1 MMDYLVE
8 FLEVGARVIK
18 DPSLIEAKLNQDNV
32 LLNPE
37 IKHLAGISPS
47 FWVREGDTISHIGLE
62 ASKEAVFSG
71 KAFASFS
78 DSIVMP
84 EPIALNIV
92 KLESMVKSY
101 DAQIKDID
109 AKRISSVQGFHDKM
123 SGHMDATV
131 KSLAEF
137 DEKLEAMQGFY
148 ERKLLLTQV
157 TYFICLLGMF
167 LLKFL

>member
-1 MMDYLVE
+1 MRL
-8 FLEVGARVIK
+8 K
-18 DPSLIEAKLNQDNV
+18 SKLNQENV
-32 LLNPE
+32 LLNPD
-37 IKHLAGISPS
+37 ISHLVGISPS
-47 FWVREGDTISHIGLE
+47 FWVKENDKVGHIGIQE
-62 ASKEAVFSG
+62 SRDAVFSG
-71 KAFASFS
+71 KAFAPGFASMA
-78 DSIVMP
+78 MP
-84 EPIALNIV
+84 DPVTLNLA
-92 KLESMVKSY
+92 KLEGMVNSY

-109 AKRISSVQGFHDKM
+109 AKRISSIQGLHDKM